1 MAREYDGPAGTKQE
15 ERDAYIFAVIQASKS
30 LLGSSKGH
38 KTTRSRLRQ
47 TIRMVLFYW
56 YDLAEKRMSDPR
68 HSYSVNARS
77 SLASEISDVICTYD
91 HVVPVNLL
99 VDQLLSREFAV
110 AADVRGFLDQ
120 FYRTCW
126 ITSEEDELLNSKKFR
141 QKMPDGWGWETGD
154 IWARYDT
161 AGIGVAL
168 EERK

>member
-15 ERDAYIFAVIQASKS
+15 ERDAYIFAVIQASRGLLKS
-30 LLGSSKGH
+30 SEEH

-68 HSYSVNARS
+68 HSYSEDARS
-77 SLASEISDVICTYD
+77 SLASDISDVICTYD
-91 HVVPVNLL
+91 HVIPVNLL

-126 ITSEEDELLNSKKFR
+126 ITSDEDARLNSKKFR
-141 QKMPDGWGWETGD
+141 QKMPDGWSWEAGD
-154 IWARYDT
+154 VWARY
-161 AGIGVAL
+161 AAAEIVVAL